1 MNNKE
6 DIDIAFVILH
16 YYTYEDTFK
25 CINSIIDKIGIEKY
39 KIIVVDNNSK
49 NDSYKTLKNKYEQN
63 KKIVLIHNNKNLGFA
78 NGNNVGFKY
87 IKENFNAKF
96 IALINNDT
104 YLIQDNFFELI
115 NKEYENSKFDVL
127 GPKILLPNNEV
138 NPIQKNLI
146 TYSELK
152 KVVFRYHFIYW
163 FNFLYIGF
171 IYEFIKRCI
180 KNLLKINPKSVYS
193 TEDVN
198 NRYEDI
204 VLHGAFLIFS
214 KKYIETFDGLN
225 DKTFMYMEEKILAAT
240 LKKYNMKSVYNPEI
254 VIFHNEDSSTNA
266 VNKSKRKKTLF
277 VYKNAIKSSKVLKE
291 ILKEIENRDK

>member
-104 YLIQDNFFELI
+104 YLIQDSFFELI
-115 NKEYENSKFDVL
+115 NKEYEKSKFDVL
-127 GPKILLPNNEV
+127 GPKILLPNNKV
-138 NPIQKNLI
+138 NPIQKELI

-152 KVVFRYHFIYW
+152 NVVFRYKLIYL
-163 FNFLYIGF
+163 FNLLYIGF
-171 IYEFIKRCI
+171 IYEGIKKAI
-180 KNLLKINPKSVYS
+180 KKLLRIDVKSAYS
-193 TEDVN
+193 SEDID
-198 NRYEDI
+198 NRNENI

-214 KKYIETFDGLN
+214 KNYIEKFDGLN
-225 DKTFMYMEEKILAAT
+225 SKTFMYMEEKILAAT
-240 LKKYNMKSVYNPEI
+240 LKMYNMKSVYNPEI

-266 VNKSKRKKTLF
+266 VNKNKRKKTLF

-291 ILKEIENRDK
+291 ILKEIENK